1 MYYIKPRGER
11 KSLRK
16 LVEDK
21 ETYIV
26 PGVFNPF
33 AALLAE
39 KMGFKVAYLSGA
51 AITGS
56 LAMPDLGLIT
66 LTELSFFTKLITKVT
81 TIPLIVD
88 VDTGFG
94 EVLNVMRTIVE
105 MEEAGASAIQI
116 EDQEMPKKCGHL
128 SGKRLIPAEDMVKKI
143 RAAVEARSSKE
154 FIIIARTD
162 ARGVVG
168 MDEAIERAKM
178 YLKAGADVIF
188 PEALK
193 SLEEF
198 RTFSENVKAP
208 LLANMTEFGK
218 TPYIEAEKFTEIG
231 YKFVLFP
238 VTTFRACAKT
248 IMETLET
255 LKKEGTQKNILNKLM
270 TRQEFYELI
279 DYQKYQETDEKI
291 AKKSDQNPLTDPKP
305 KHS

>member
-1 MYYIKPRGER
+1 MYYIKPRRKR

-16 LVEDK
+16 LIQDK

-39 KMGFKVAYLSGA
+39 KQGFKVIYLSGA

-66 LTELSFFTKLITKVT
+66 LTELTFFTRLITRVT

-94 EVLNVMRTIVE
+94 EVLNVMRTITE
-105 MEEAGASAIQI
+105 LEEAGASAVQI

-128 SGKRLIPAEDMVKKI
+128 SGKRLISAEDMVKKVK
-143 RAAVEARSSKE
+143 AAVEARSSDE

-162 ARGVVG
+162 ARGVIG
-168 MDEAIERAKM
+168 IDEAIDRAKR
-178 YLKAGADVIF
+178 YVKAGADVIF

-193 SLEEF
+193 NLEEF
-198 RTFSENVKAP
+198 RIFAENVKAP

-218 TPYIEAEKFTEIG
+218 TPYIEAEKFAELG

-238 VTTFRACAKT
+238 VTTFRACSKT
-248 IMETLET
+248 VIDTLET
-255 LKKEGTQKNILNKLM
+255 LKREGTQKNILDKLL
-270 TRQEFYELI
+270 TRKKFYELI
-279 DYQKYQETDEKI
+279 NYQDYQEMDEKI
-291 AKKSDQNPLTDPKP
+291 AKGE
-305 KHS
+305 